1 VAINIIK
8 LFGIVFFT
16 AIVVACNTESDKAL
30 PDSDDLDDVVST
42 LDISKEEFS
51 SSAVIFNPEPINNF
65 TLLDHTGKSHE
76 LFYYDDAKAIV
87 IMIQGNG
94 CPIVRNSLSDYE
106 ALSKKY
112 LSKNIRF
119 FMLNS
124 NLQDNRESIAAEAA
138 SWGISLPIL
147 VDDTQIVG
155 RDLGLNR
162 TAEVLIIDPRKREIV
177 YRGPLHDRVSY
188 ETQVDQVTIHYS
200 EIALDALLAK
210 KPIPAATEHIKGCL
224 INFPEP
230 VNASYQKDVAPIL
243 LEHCVH
249 CHQEGGIAPW
259 PMNSHAMV
267 QGFAPMIKEVLR
279 TRRMPPYDGD
289 PLIGHWQ
296 DNPTLSYDQ
305 TFALLSWIDKGAVKG
320 DGGDPLVDYQ
330 PIGSE
335 WKFGEPDLIVD
346 IPAFEI
352 PATGTIEYR
361 YAEIVNTHD
370 KDVWLSA
377 ATIMPGDASALHHL
391 NVAVSG
397 IDHKSNISDAV
408 ADGYLLVWSPGTN
421 LGQMPEGSGVFL
433 PKNSKFLFEMHYTTY
448 GKKSVDKSKLG
459 LYFSKK
465 TPEKI
470 MRFGET
476 AGVLLEIPPFRRV
489 YNAHSY
495 MLFDRDATVYMLGPH
510 AHYRGKSF
518 KYTYRYPDGREELA
532 LSVPSYD
539 FNWQRGYSYVVPKKV
554 PAGTMIIVTAEYDN
568 SKFNDANPDPSATVR
583 WGAQSQDEMLTGAFT
598 FSWDDETSEHKTHD
612 GSRWVINKKV
622 GYLDVNMD
630 GKIVASELPADRR
643 KFFDAFAAQVDS
655 NGDGA
660 VTYKEWQAK
669 PEVQFY

>member
-1 VAINIIK
+1 MVINIIR
-8 LFGIVFFT
+8 LFSFVFLAVMF
-16 AIVVACNTESDKAL
+16 AACNVDNNKKVIGSDMTDQAGSGL
-30 PDSDDLDDVVST
+30 NVLGDDPSEPNIAFD
-42 LDISKEEFS
+42 
-51 SSAVIFNPEPINNF
+51 PQPINNF
-65 TLLDHTGKSHE
+65 TLIDHTGKSHE

-94 CPIVRNSLSDYE
+94 CPIVRNSLNDYE

-112 LSKNIRF
+112 SSKNIRF

-124 NLQDNRESIAAEAA
+124 NLQDDRESIAAEAA
-138 SWGISLPIL
+138 TWGVSLPIL

-155 RDLGLNR
+155 RDLGLSR

-188 ETQVDQVTIHYS
+188 EAQVDQVSVHYS

-210 KPIPAATEHIKGCL
+210 QSIPEATEHVKGCL
-224 INFPEP
+224 IHFPELMN
-230 VNASYQKDVAPIL
+230 VSYQEDVAPIL

-305 TFALLSWIDKGAVKG
+305 TFTLLSWIDKGAAKG
-320 DGGDPLVDYQ
+320 DGGDPLVNYK
-330 PIGSE
+330 PNGSE

-346 IPAFEI
+346 IPAFDI

-370 KDVWLSA
+370 EDVWLSA

-397 IDHKSNISDAV
+397 VDSESDISDAV

-433 PKNSKFLFEMHYTTY
+433 PRNSKFLFEMHYTAY
-448 GKKSVDKSKLG
+448 GKESVDESKLG
-459 LYFSKK
+459 LYFSKQA
-465 TPEKI
+465 PEKI

-539 FNWQRGYSYVVPKKV
+539 FNWQRGYSYVAPKKV

-568 SKFNDANPDPSATVR
+568 SRFNEANPDPSATVR

-612 GSRWVINKKV
+612 GNRWVINKKV

-669 PEVQFY
+669 PEVQFF

>member
-1 VAINIIK
+1 MVINIIR
-8 LFGIVFFT
+8 LFSFVFLAVMF
-16 AIVVACNTESDKAL
+16 AACNVDNNKKVIGSDMTDQAGSGL
-30 PDSDDLDDVVST
+30 NVLGDDPSEPNIAFD
-42 LDISKEEFS
+42 
-51 SSAVIFNPEPINNF
+51 PQPINNF

-94 CPIVRNSLSDYE
+94 CPIVRNSLNDYE

-112 LSKNIRF
+112 SSKNIRF

-124 NLQDNRESIAAEAA
+124 NLQDDRESIAAEAA
-138 SWGISLPIL
+138 TWGVSLPIL

-155 RDLGLNR
+155 RDLGLSR

-188 ETQVDQVTIHYS
+188 EAQVDQVSVHYS

-210 KPIPAATEHIKGCL
+210 QPIPEATEHVKGCL
-224 INFPEP
+224 IHFPELMN
-230 VNASYQKDVAPIL
+230 VSYQEDVAPIL

-259 PMNSHAMV
+259 PMISHAMV

-305 TFALLSWIDKGAVKG
+305 TFTLLSWIDKGAAKG
-320 DGGDPLVDYQ
+320 DGGDPLVNYK
-330 PIGSE
+330 PNGSE

-346 IPAFEI
+346 IPAFDI

-370 KDVWLSA
+370 EDVWLSA

-397 IDHKSNISDAV
+397 VDSESDISDAV

-433 PKNSKFLFEMHYTTY
+433 PRNSKFLFEMHYTAY
-448 GKKSVDKSKLG
+448 GKESVDESKLG
-459 LYFSKK
+459 LYFSKQA
-465 TPEKI
+465 PEKI

-539 FNWQRGYSYVVPKKV
+539 FNWQRGYSYVAPKKV

-568 SKFNDANPDPSATVR
+568 SRFNEANPDPSATVR

-612 GSRWVINKKV
+612 GNRWVINKKV

-669 PEVQFY
+669 PEVQFF

>member
-1 VAINIIK
+1 VVINIIR
-8 LFGIVFFT
+8 LFSFVFLAVMF
-16 AIVVACNTESDKAL
+16 AACNVDNNKKVIGSDMTDQAGSGL
-30 PDSDDLDDVVST
+30 NVLGDDPSEPNIAFD
-42 LDISKEEFS
+42 
-51 SSAVIFNPEPINNF
+51 PQPINNF

-94 CPIVRNSLSDYE
+94 CPIVRNSLNDYE
-106 ALSKKY
+106 VLSKKY
-112 LSKNIRF
+112 SSKNIRF

-124 NLQDNRESIAAEAA
+124 NLQDDRESIAAEAA
-138 SWGISLPIL
+138 TWGVSLPIL

-155 RDLGLNR
+155 RDLGLSR

-188 ETQVDQVTIHYS
+188 EAQVDQVSVHYS

-210 KPIPAATEHIKGCL
+210 QPIPEATEHVKGCL
-224 INFPEP
+224 IHFPELMN
-230 VNASYQKDVAPIL
+230 VSYQEDVAPIL

-259 PMNSHAMV
+259 PMISHAMV

-305 TFALLSWIDKGAVKG
+305 TFTLLSWIDKGAAKG
-320 DGGDPLVDYQ
+320 DGGDPLVNYK
-330 PIGSE
+330 PNGSE

-346 IPAFEI
+346 IPAFDI

-370 KDVWLSA
+370 EDVWLSA

-397 IDHKSNISDAV
+397 VDSESDISDAV

-421 LGQMPEGSGVFL
+421 LGQMPEGSGVLL
-433 PKNSKFLFEMHYTTY
+433 PRNSKFLFEMHYTAY
-448 GKKSVDKSKLG
+448 GKESVDESKLG
-459 LYFSKK
+459 LYFSKQA
-465 TPEKI
+465 PEKI

-539 FNWQRGYSYVVPKKV
+539 FNWQRGYSYVAPKKV

-568 SKFNDANPDPSATVR
+568 SRFNEANPDPSATVR
-583 WGAQSQDEMLTGAFT
+583 WGAQSLDEMLTGAFT

-612 GSRWVINKKV
+612 GNRWVINKKV

-630 GKIVASELPADRR
+630 GKIVASELPAGRR
-643 KFFDAFAAQVDS
+643 KLFDAFAAQVDS

-669 PEVQFY
+669 PEVQFF

>member
-1 VAINIIK
+1 MVINIIQ
-8 LFGIVFFT
+8 LFSFLFLVVMLSACNVDSDNASIDSSNFDSADSGLNALNPDVFFEPQ
-16 AIVVACNTESDKAL
+16 AIND
-30 PDSDDLDDVVST
+30 
-42 LDISKEEFS
+42 
-51 SSAVIFNPEPINNF
+51 F
-65 TLLDHTGKSHE
+65 TLLDHNGKSHE

-94 CPIVRNSLSDYE
+94 CPIVRNSLNDYM

-112 LSKNIRF
+112 RAKNIRF

-124 NLQDNRESIAAEAA
+124 NLQDDRNSIAAEADA
-138 SWGISLPIL
+138 WGISLPIL

-155 RDLGLNR
+155 RELGLSR
-162 TAEVLIIDPRKREIV
+162 TAEVLIIDPRSREIV

-188 ETQVDQVTIHYS
+188 ENQTQQASMHYS
-200 EIALDALLAK
+200 ELALDALLAK
-210 KPIPAATEHIKGCL
+210 KPIPAAKEHVKGCL
-224 INFPEP
+224 IHFPEL
-230 VNASYQKDVAPIL
+230 VEVSYQKDVAPIFL
-243 LEHCVH
+243 DHCVR
-249 CHQEGGIAPW
+249 CHQKGGIAPW
-259 PMNSHAMV
+259 AMDSHAMV

-279 TRRMPPYDGD
+279 TRRMPPYDAD

-296 DNPTLSYDQ
+296 DNPSLNYDQ
-305 TFALLSWIDKGAVKG
+305 TYTLLSWIDKGAVKG
-320 DGGDPLVDYQ
+320 DGEDPLADYQ
-330 PIGSE
+330 SKGSE
-335 WKFGEPDLIVD
+335 WAFGEPDLIID

-352 PATGTIEYR
+352 PATGTIKYR
-361 YAEIVNTHD
+361 YAELLNTHD
-370 KDVWLSA
+370 EDVWLSA
-377 ATIMPGDASALHHL
+377 ATIKPGDASALHHL
-391 NVAVSG
+391 NVAVSTASSE
-397 IDHKSNISDAV
+397 HSISDAV

-433 PKNSKFLFEMHYTTY
+433 PKNSKFLFEMHYTAY
-448 GKKSVDKSKLG
+448 GKKSVDQSKLG

-465 TPEKI
+465 TPAKI

-489 YNAHSY
+489 HNAHSY

-518 KYTYRYPDGREELA
+518 KYIYRYPDGTEELA

-539 FNWQRGYSYVVPKKV
+539 FNWQRGYSYVIPKKV

-568 SKFNDANPDPSATVR
+568 SRFNEANPDPSATVT

-598 FSWDDETSEHKTHD
+598 FSWDDETSQHKTHD
-612 GSRWVINKKV
+612 GDRWVINKKV

-643 KFFDAFAAQVDS
+643 KHFNHFSAQVDK

-669 PEVQFY
+669 PEVPFF

>member
-1 VAINIIK
+1 MAINIIK
-8 LFGIVFFT
+8 LLAIIFFT
-16 AIVVACNTESDKAL
+16 AIVVACNA
-30 PDSDDLDDVVST
+30 DSDQGLAVPDDF
-42 LDISKEEFS
+42 DNAISAHNMSKKAPIDA
-51 SSAVIFNPEPINNF
+51 AVMFDSEPINNF

-94 CPIVRNSLSDYE
+94 CPIVRNSLTDYE

-112 LSKNIRF
+112 RSKNIRF

-124 NLQDNRESIAAEAA
+124 NLQDDRESIAAEAA
-138 SWGISLPIL
+138 TWGISLPIL

-155 RDLGLNR
+155 RDLGLSR

-188 ETQVDQVTIHYS
+188 EVQTNQVSIHYS
-200 EIALDALLAK
+200 EIALDALLDK
-210 KPIPAATEHIKGCL
+210 KPIPAATEHVKGCL
-224 INFPEP
+224 INFPEFRE
-230 VNASYQKDVAPIL
+230 ASYQKEVAPIF
-243 LEHCVH
+243 LEHCVQ
-249 CHQEGGIAPW
+249 CHQKGGIAPW
-259 PMNSHAMV
+259 SMDSHAMV

-305 TFALLSWIDKGAVKG
+305 TFTLLSWIEKGAVKG
-320 DGGDPLVDYQ
+320 DGGDPLADYQ
-330 PIGSE
+330 PTGSE
-335 WKFGEPDLIVD
+335 WKFGKPDLIID
-346 IPAFEI
+346 IPAFDI

-361 YAEIVNTHD
+361 YAEIINTYD
-370 KDVWLSA
+370 EDVWLSA

-391 NVAVSG
+391 NVAVSSV
-397 IDHKSNISDAV
+397 DSESDISDAV

-433 PKNSKFLFEMHYTTY
+433 PKRSKFLFEMHYTAY

-459 LYFSKK
+459 LYFAKK
-465 TPEKI
+465 TPEKV

-476 AGVLLEIPPFRRV
+476 AGVLLEIPPFRRL
-489 YNAHSY
+489 YDAHSY

-510 AHYRGKSF
+510 AHYRAKSF
-518 KYTYRYPDGREELA
+518 KYTYRYADGREELA

-568 SKFNDANPDPSATVR
+568 SRFNEANPDPSATVR
-583 WGAQSQDEMLTGAFT
+583 WGAQSEDEMLTGAFT
-598 FSWDDETSEHKTHD
+598 FSWDDETSQHKTHD
-612 GSRWVINKKV
+612 GNRWVINKKV
-622 GYLDVNMD
+622 GYLDADMD

-643 KFFDAFAAQVDS
+643 KFFDAFTAQVDS